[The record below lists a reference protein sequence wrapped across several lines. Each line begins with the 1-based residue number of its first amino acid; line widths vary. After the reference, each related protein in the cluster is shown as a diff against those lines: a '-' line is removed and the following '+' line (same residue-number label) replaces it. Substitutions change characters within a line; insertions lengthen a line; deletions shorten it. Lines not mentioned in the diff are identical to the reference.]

1 MVVHMNKK
9 QVQPATGVKVDPD
22 RSMEHQKTK
31 AYISCR
37 LTELDNQNNTIVNE
51 KYPNLKTV

>member
-1 MVVHMNKK
+1 MVVRMNKK

-31 AYISCR
+31 SIYKLSSDR
-37 LTELDNQNNTIVNE
+37 TG
-51 KYPNLKTV
+51 